1 MQGMYRLFDPASTAV
16 QPGGPKNPLRLTDFA
31 PQHIQGEDRDD
42 ARFDPYTTSLLK
54 LAQSPRHGFPRHAG
68 QLSEFLLG
76 KTHVNHRPLFGHAST
91 LRCQV
96 QQCARY
102 FAIDIEKRQAMDELI
117 GLAEALAEHRGHFEQ
132 NFWGLLNDVE
142 KMVTG
147 DCEDCTGFLGRHS
160 RRPWLLVQQGHVTEE
175 IRGVQYAQNHFIA
188 VAIFNG
194 DFDQSTLQDIER
206 IAWIINM
213 DNRGVLFIMLFTYY
227 SSNLLELFIIQL
239 GEQWDFLE
247 KINIRHHACISR
259 PLRYTTAFPR
269 HKTHSLGDLHHIGG
283 SVRRQL
289 VYALCGEML
298 FCG

>member
-42 ARFDPYTTSLLK
+42 ARFDPYTTGLLK

-68 QLSEFLLG
+68 KLSEFLLG
-76 KTHVNHRPLFGHAST
+76 ETHVNHRPLFGHASA
-91 LRCQV
+91 LRGQV

-102 FAIDIEKRQAMDELI
+102 FAIDIEKRQAMNEFI
-117 GLAEALAEHRGHFEQ
+117 GLAEALAEHCCHFEQ

-147 DCEDCTGFLGRHS
+147 DCKDFTRFLGRYS
-160 RRPWLLVQQGHVTEE
+160 CRPWLPVQQGHVTEE
-175 IRGVQYAQNHFIA
+175 VRGVQYAQNHLIA

-194 DFDQSTLQDIER
+194 DFNQSTLQDVER
-206 IAWIINM
+206 TARIINM
-213 DNRGVLFIMLFTYY
+213 DDRGVLFIMLFTYY
-227 SSNLLELFIIQL
+227 GSNLLELFIIQL

-247 KINIRHHACISR
+247 KINIRHHACISH
-259 PLRYTTAFPR
+259 PCGIPQLFPA
-269 HKTHSLGDLHHIGG
+269 I
-283 SVRRQL
+283 RRIL
-289 VYALCGEML
+289 
-298 FCG
+298 